1 MTHIPQPDPT
11 SPYLSLGDITAAR
24 ERLRRHVRPSPLIRY
39 PRLDALVH
47 ATVWVKHE
55 NHQPIGSFKARGA
68 LNAALA
74 QATRPT
80 GVVGASAGNHGQ
92 GIGLAGQLL
101 EVPAC
106 VVIPIGANPAKVAS
120 MRALDVEV
128 VEGGR
133 TATECNELAKSIA
146 GDRGWHIIDDFC
158 DPLVMAGAGTV
169 ALEILEERPG
179 IDALVVP
186 VGGGA
191 LASGC
196 GVAAKGI
203 KPSILTVGVVPAAC
217 PSAYLSWRAGRPVSG
232 PCETMADG
240 LAVDRLDASV
250 VQILSDVLDDMVLVT
265 EAEIGAAVS
274 LGVSTLHNLLEPAGA
289 AALAAI
295 CQGKKAAGG
304 REIAIVATGANIDPG
319 LLSQLAA
326 P

>member
-1 MTHIPQPDPT
+1 MSHTPQPDPA

-24 ERLRRHVRPSPLIRY
+24 ERLRRHVRPTPLIRY

-74 QATRPT
+74 QTTRPT
-80 GVVGASAGNHGQ
+80 GLIGASAGNHGQ

-106 VVIPIGANPAKVAS
+106 VVVPIGANPTKVAS

-146 GDRGWHIIDDFC
+146 GARGWHIIDDFC

-203 KPSILTVGVVPAAC
+203 KPSIQTVGVVPAAC

-289 AALAAI
+289 AVLAAI
-295 CQGKKAAGG
+295 CQGKSAVGG

-319 LLSQLAA
+319 LLSRLVA

>member
-1 MTHIPQPDPT
+1 MRQIPPLGPA
-11 SPYLSLGDITAAR
+11 SPYLSLSDITAAR
-24 ERLRRHVRPSPLIRY
+24 DRLCRHVRPTPLIRY

-55 NHQPIGSFKARGA
+55 NYNPIGSFKARGA

-74 QATRPT
+74 QATRPA

-101 EVPAC
+101 GVPAC
-106 VVIPIGANPAKVAS
+106 VVAPIGANPAKLAA
-120 MRALDVEV
+120 MRALDVEL

-133 TATECNELAKSIA
+133 TATACNQLAKSIA
-146 GDRGWHIIDDFC
+146 SDRGWQIIDDFC

-169 ALEILEERPG
+169 ALEILAERPG
-179 IDALVVP
+179 IDTLVVP

-196 GVAAKGI
+196 AVAAKGTN
-203 KPSILTVGVVPAAC
+203 PSIRTVGVVPATC
-217 PSAYLSWRAGRPVSG
+217 PSAYLSWRAGRPVSA

-240 LAVDRLDASV
+240 LAVDRPDASV
-250 VQILSDVLDDMVLVT
+250 VQILSDVLDDVVLVT
-265 EAEIGAAVS
+265 ESEIGAAVS
-274 LGVSTLHNLLEPAGA
+274 LGVSTLHTLLEPAGA

-295 CQGKKAAGG
+295 CREECAIGG
-304 REIAIVATGANIDPG
+304 REVAIVATGANIDPR
-319 LLSQLAA
+319 LLVQLVA

>member
-1 MTHIPQPDPT
+1 MSQIPPLDPAR
-11 SPYLSLGDITAAR
+11 PYLSLSDITAAR
-24 ERLRRHVRPSPLIRY
+24 ERLRGHIGPTPLIRY
-39 PRLDALVH
+39 PRLDAVVH

-55 NHQPIGSFKARGA
+55 NHHPIGSFKARGA

-80 GVVGASAGNHGQ
+80 GVAGASAGNHGQ

-101 EVPAC
+101 GVPAC
-106 VVIPIGANPAKVAS
+106 VVIPVGANPTKVAA

-128 VEGGR
+128 VEGGT
-133 TATECNELAKSIA
+133 TATACSQLAKSIA
-146 GDRGWHIIDDFC
+146 KDRGWQIIDDFC

-169 ALEILEERPG
+169 ALEILQERPG
-179 IDALVVP
+179 IDTLVVP

-203 KPSILTVGVVPAAC
+203 NPSIRTVGVVPAAC
-217 PSAYLSWRAGRPVSG
+217 PSAYLSWRAGRPVPA
-232 PCETMADG
+232 PCGTMADG

-250 VQILSDVLDDMVLVT
+250 VQILSDVLDEVVLVT
-265 EAEIGAAVS
+265 EPEIGAAVS
-274 LGVSTLHNLLEPAGA
+274 LGVSMLHTLLEPAGA

-295 CQGKKAAGG
+295 CQGESAIGG
-304 REIAIVATGANIDPG
+304 QEVAIVATGANIDPR
-319 LLSQLAA
+319 LLAQLAA

>member
-1 MTHIPQPDPT
+1 MSHVPQPDPA

-24 ERLRRHVRPSPLIRY
+24 ERLRHHVRPTPLLRY

-74 QATRPT
+74 QETRPA

-101 EVPAC
+101 GVPAC
-106 VVIPIGANPAKVAS
+106 VVIPIGANPTKVAS

-203 KPSILTVGVVPAAC
+203 KPSILTVGAVPAAC

-250 VQILSDVLDDMVLVT
+250 VQILSDVLDDVVLVT

-274 LGVSTLHNLLEPAGA
+274 LGVSMLHNLLEPAGA

-295 CQGKKAAGG
+295 CQGKSAIGG
-304 REIAIVATGANIDPG
+304 GEIAIVATGANIDPG
-319 LLSQLAA
+319 LLSRLAA
-326 P
+326 L